1 MRMFSKKTAKVRDR
15 AREVADE
22 LRKDADKVDAQC
34 TFPASHLGLLWDSGF
49 MALRAPREQGGMD
62 ATLPEAAV
70 VVEELARGSAAA
82 ALIVLLQAL
91 AAEAIRGFASEKQAA
106 EWFDK
111 IVTNRFISSFA
122 LSEPEPGPSE
132 KAKLT
137 VARKVK
143 GGYVITGR
151 KTFVTG
157 ARDADLV
164 VVFAVTSPKARLKK
178 ALSAFVIPAGT
189 TGMMPGAED
198 PKSGLRGAPAVELVF
213 SGCRVA
219 ASTRLGAAGAGYAVA
234 QKAIITAAPL
244 AAALS
249 CGLLAEALE
258 HTIAL
263 ARGRGRN
270 AAPLS
275 EFQPLE
281 LALADAMA
289 GLDSSL
295 ALTWAAAGAV
305 EENAPGAE
313 RLARESK
320 WVAGEAAV
328 SGIDQAMAMFGLEAS
343 LRGSY
348 LERLSRDAR
357 SARLILGPNH
367 IHKIEVAR
375 KLISGKY

>member
-1 MRMFSKKTAKVRDR
+1 MRMFSRKTARLRDR
-15 AREVADE
+15 ARDVADE
-22 LRKDADKVDAQC
+22 LRKDAEKVDAEC
-34 TFPASHLGLLWDSGF
+34 TFPASHLGLLWESGF
-49 MALRAPREQGGMD
+49 MALRAPRGQGGMD
-62 ATLPEAAV
+62 ATLPEATV

-91 AAEAIRGFASEKQAA
+91 AASAIRGNASEKQAA
-106 EWFDK
+106 QWFDK
-111 IVTNRFISSFA
+111 IVTRRLICSFA

-132 KAKLT
+132 KARVT
-137 VARKVK
+137 TARKVK
-143 GGYVITGR
+143 GGYAISGR

-164 VVFAVTSPKARLKK
+164 IAFAVTSPKARLKK
-178 ALSAFVIPAGT
+178 ALSAFIIPAGT
-189 TGMMPGAED
+189 TGMMPGAEH
-198 PKSGLRGAPAVELVF
+198 PKSGLRGVPAVELVF
-213 SGCRVA
+213 SGCRVP
-219 ASTRLGAAGAGYAVA
+219 ASSRLGPAGVGYAVA

-244 AAALS
+244 AAALT

-258 HTIAL
+258 HTVGL
-263 ARGRGRN
+263 ARGRGRDT
-270 AAPLS
+270 APLS

-281 LALADAMA
+281 LALAEAMA

-328 SGIDQAMAMFGLEAS
+328 SGIDQTMAMFGLEAS
-343 LRGSY
+343 LFGSY
-348 LERLSRDAR
+348 LERLSREAR

-375 KLISGKY
+375 KLISGRY